1 MILIATR
8 LLKSLSAYHYT
19 AIIFTILVPSG
30 LSLAL
35 PYFALGLIPRIIIS
49 VVGFLVW
56 AVVVCI
62 VMALMLNRDK
72 TKAERHVDR
81 QVEHLKRGVDNTA
94 EELKS
99 LRDHFRDEVNNLEE
113 TVRLT
118 LKNQLS
124 VDLPPRMVSGRA
136 RAVSIQFTAS
146 AATGTATGGSR
157 VRRIRLWVRRVVHRT
172 WQFIYGSRIP
182 PAP

>member
-1 MILIATR
+1 MILNAMR
-8 LLKSLSAYHYT
+8 LLRSLSAYHYT
-19 AIIFTILVPSG
+19 VIIFTILVPSG

-35 PYFALGLIPRIIIS
+35 PYFVLGLIPRIIS
-49 VVGFLVW
+49 SAVGFLVW

-81 QVEHLKRGVDNTA
+81 QVERLERGVDNMA

-124 VDLPPRMVSGRA
+124 VDLPPRIVSGRA
-136 RAVSIQFTAS
+136 RAVSFQFTAS

-157 VRRIRLWVRRVVHRT
+157 VGRIRLWVRRVEHRI
-172 WQFIYGSRIP
+172 WKFIYGS
-182 PAP
+182 